1 MTDPMEEEL
10 PGHLSQEDLMRILKA
25 NREGREALRLVMRE
39 IWSRNKQQKGS
50 EKRDE
55 SE

>member
-1 MTDPMEEEL
+1 MTAPMEEEL

-25 NREGREALRLVMRE
+25 TREGREALRLVLQE

-50 EKRDE
+50 EKGNGRE
-55 SE
+55 